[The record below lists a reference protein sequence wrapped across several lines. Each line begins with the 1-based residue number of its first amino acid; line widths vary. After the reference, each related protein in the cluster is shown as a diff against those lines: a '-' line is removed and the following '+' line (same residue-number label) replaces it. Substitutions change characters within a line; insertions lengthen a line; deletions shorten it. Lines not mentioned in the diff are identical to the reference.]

1 MGEPCW
7 RAAVPKAAI
16 NSRLATREPS
26 GTPSRLGFPKS
37 ARILKASEF
46 RKAYQEGIRI
56 RGQYFAAFCL
66 KVPRAADAGPRL
78 GFTVP
83 RAFGKAVMRNKV
95 KRRLRETIRL
105 RLQDFAPEWD
115 IVINPR
121 RAALDASPQDL
132 RREVDRL
139 ITQCGKQ

>member
-1 MGEPCW
+1 
-7 RAAVPKAAI
+7 
-16 NSRLATREPS
+16 
-26 GTPSRLGFPKS
+26 
-37 ARILKASEF
+37 
-46 RKAYQEGIRI
+46 
-56 RGQYFAAFCL
+56 
-66 KVPRAADAGPRL
+66 
-78 GFTVP
+78 
-83 RAFGKAVMRNKV
+83 MRNKV